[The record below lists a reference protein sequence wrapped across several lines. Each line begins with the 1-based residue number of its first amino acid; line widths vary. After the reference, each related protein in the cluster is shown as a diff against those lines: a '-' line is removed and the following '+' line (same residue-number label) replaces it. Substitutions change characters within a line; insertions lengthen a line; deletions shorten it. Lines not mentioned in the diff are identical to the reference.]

1 MSLEAA
7 NEPVLNPATGAT
19 GGAMTM
25 IPMRDGVCLMTDL
38 YMPDGKG
45 PWPAILIRHPYGQPY
60 GQDIYRN
67 IADDGFVLAH
77 QQSRGR
83 FGSEGSYSD
92 PYHVDADDGEDT
104 VEWLARQPWCTG
116 KVGVMGGSYVGS
128 TTWLA
133 TMRQP
138 AGLGASAP
146 LNAALPWD
154 AFPYVADGVCCLD
167 ALVMWSFALVGQYT
181 AGRKPD
187 VVKRL
192 SPAFQEIVRLTEES
206 VRLTYEATA
215 CRNDAQ
221 REALI
226 GRNAAVI
233 DEQNRLMQDVASG
246 SLTDFLKDMEQLE
259 PWVRD
264 WAEHQVRDDPYWASV
279 DPFSACQDI
288 QTPVLVVAGWY
299 DTFTRTAIDNFEALR
314 KNPGSGTAHRLVVG
328 PWSHASLSQ
337 LTDTGV
343 VSGELVFPLETY
355 ADPWSLFNLTS
366 HLDTPALFQ
375 RWFFQ
380 HLCGND
386 CDPMPEAPIRIY
398 VMGENRWRNEYEWPI
413 ARTRWTTRYLHSGGR
428 ANTLNGDGKLSNEIP
443 GDQRPDQY
451 DYDPA
456 NPAPSIGGRWLQPP
470 KGGPRDRRAV
480 QSRQDVLVYSSE
492 ALKEPLEVTGIPRVK
507 LWVSTTAVDTD
518 FTATLVDVHPDGK
531 AYILCDGVVRLRFRQ
546 ERPGPVIP
554 GEIQEAEIELFP
566 TSILF
571 GAEHRIRL
579 EISSSNGHYF
589 DPNPNTGKS
598 LLADASQEKIVAR
611 QTVYHGPQT
620 PSQLMLPVIPRS

>member
-7 NEPVLNPATGAT
+7 NDPVLNPDTGAT

-25 IPMRDGVCLMTDL
+25 IPMRDGVRLMTDL
-38 YMPDGKG
+38 YMPGGEG

-60 GQDIYRN
+60 GQDVYRN

-154 AFPYVADGVCCLD
+154 AFPYIADGVCCLD

-192 SPAFQEIVRLTEES
+192 SPAFREIVRLTEES

-215 CRNDAQ
+215 CRNDEQ

-246 SLTDFLKDMEQLE
+246 SLTDFLSDMEQLE

-279 DPFSACQDI
+279 DPYNACDEI
-288 QTPVLVVAGWY
+288 KTPVLVVAGWY

-314 KNPGSGTAHRLVVG
+314 KNPGSGAAHRLVVG
-328 PWSHASLSQ
+328 PWSHASLSE

-355 ADPWSLFNLTS
+355 ADRWSLFNLTS

-380 HLCGND
+380 HLYGND
-386 CDPMPEAPIRIY
+386 CDPMPETPIRIY

-413 ARTRWTTRYLHSGGR
+413 ARTRWTTRYLHSGGG
-428 ANTLNGDGKLSNEIP
+428 ANTLNGDGRLSRELP

-456 NPAPSIGGRWLQPP
+456 NPVPSIGGRWLQPP
-470 KGGPRDRRAV
+470 KGGPRDRRTV

-492 ALKEPLEVTGIPRVK
+492 ALKDPLEVTGIPRVK
-507 LWVSTTAVDTD
+507 LWISTTAVDTD

-531 AYILCDGVVRLRFRQ
+531 AYILCDGVVRLRFRRQ
-546 ERPGPVIP
+546 RPGLVNP

-571 GAEHRIRL
+571 GAGHRIRL
-579 EISSSNGHYF
+579 EISSSNGYYF

-598 LLADASQEKIVAR
+598 LLADATQEKVVAR

-620 PSQLMLPVIPRS
+620 PSQLILPVIPRS